1 MCVGG
6 GVKPPADSEEP
17 PAEEEKPDDGTEP
30 PAEGDKKPDDGTEP
44 PTEEEKKPDDG
55 TEPPTEEEKKPDD
68 GTEPPAE
75 EEKPNDSTGTLTEE
89 EKKPDDGTE
98 PPTEEEK
105 PSDGTETSGEDD
117 NTDSVTE
124 GSGEPSVTESKDS
137 GSENTAIST
146 DGEVPASS
154 DTADDTAAVGFRI
167 ETGSFVMPVYA
178 AENPQDGVN
187 AGTLTD
193 STDETTAPPADDTAA
208 QTDTDTDTRVKSV
221 NIGNVTWQSEPSY
234 DGDTEG
240 VYTFTPA
247 LPDSYTLADGVSLPE
262 IKVTVDGTAA
272 LIQAL
277 LERIAAL
284 PDAQEYMEK
293 EPDIDNWEG
302 DADAYEEAYTE
313 WMEGLQEYAG
323 EALAIWEEYEALT
336 EEQQAQMPE
345 EELAKLAAWVEIAE
359 QSSADSMVMAADT
372 HTTHNGKTFT
382 AWTSDTSLPT
392 SGSYYLTKDV
402 GLTRYN
408 GITIGNSSTLNL
420 CLNGKGIRLR
430 YDGANQVLFR
440 INSATLNLY
449 DCDGSGGVS
458 HSAYTSGVTAP
469 DIIRI
474 NNGGKFNLYSG
485 SIGGSSRVIAQ
496 DSSTV
501 TIYGGTINCDL
512 EAQDSAK
519 VTIYGGTLKESP
531 YAVEATGDATVT
543 IAGDATL
550 RYPIYTVNSVIASGT
565 GVSGLSETIKIKYN
579 NVANGTVVVTGST
592 DTTHYQLDS
601 DTYGLVAKDGNLVAA
616 EKTKIR
622 SVTYEKNGGTIE
634 NESSYTSYVEGVG
647 LTLPTPTKTGYTFGG
662 WYGNSNCTGMKVTRL
677 SDTAT
682 GDKTYYA
689 KWTANIYTVTYDA
702 KGGTIEN
709 ESNYTSYTYGIGL
722 TLPTPTRP
730 GYTFGG
736 WYEDSTCTGTKVTS
750 ISNTETGN
758 KTYYAKWT
766 ANSYTVTFNTNGGG
780 TAPASISVTY
790 DSTYGTLVTVSRT
803 GYSFDG
809 WYTAASSGSKVESDT
824 KVTTDGNHTLY
835 AHWTAKTY
843 NVTYNKNSGTIANES
858 SYTKYTYGT
867 GLTLP
872 TPTRTGYTFGGWYEN
887 SNLTG
892 TAVTSISTTATG
904 AKTYYAKWTAA
915 TYTVTFNYQGAT
927 GGNGTT
933 SKDVTYNGTYGELP
947 TPEKTGY
954 VFKGWYT
961 QTEGRGSQITS
972 TTTVN
977 ITDAQTLYAYWK
989 DETAPAAPVLQSGIT
1004 LPADWTR
1011 TQKTIPLTL
1020 SDNVAVT
1027 ELLVKIDNGNYVKV
1041 SGFTGGSQ
1049 TVAYSY
1055 AVTEGNHTY
1064 HFKAKD
1070 AAGNISLESE
1080 AFTVMLDTGAPVF
1093 SADPAA
1099 ENVTSDSADITF
1111 TPSEGGK
1118 AYWIADPA
1126 GTPAGAQAVISGAQ
1140 GSTDRGGVNAV
1151 TGGTSA
1157 VIPVTGLTPGAAHK
1171 VYVVLEDAAGNLSVV
1186 KEAAFATLPEA
1197 PVIKLD
1203 DLIKDYEKEKI
1214 KVPDKFGEVEV
1225 YTDPDDPS
1233 GSIIPPGAD
1242 GTLPV
1247 EPGKPIYIRY
1257 PEKTAEGGVTV
1268 RPSEGVKIDI
1278 PARPAAPAPKQVTVT
1293 DTTVTV
1299 KDASDDEE
1307 YILVE
1312 KGSLPEGAEPDWND
1326 AGQVSETGEFTGLT
1340 PNKEYELYVRKK
1352 ATDDDFAS
1360 EPAKTEVRTSV
1371 TINAPEAT
1379 GDGAGKPGNTAPKPE
1394 KPDEGGRT
1402 VTYTG
1407 TYGEE
1412 YTPVI
1417 KVDGNE
1423 IIPGAGAPSPEGSE
1437 MVWNEEDKKGEW
1449 KYVYPIPE
1457 GATEAEITVE
1467 FRKRSITGITAE
1479 PDSLTLSADD
1489 DANRSAAEA
1498 GEITPLT
1505 AYLKEKCG
1513 VKASYDN
1520 RTTGTPAAD
1529 AITYTTSET
1538 FAPKGQTYPY
1548 TISAG
1553 GKTCTAT
1560 LTVMP
1565 VTASVRNPDA
1575 LAKRQ
1580 KEDGYTAQEA
1590 GAWLPAKLTVTYT
1603 GADHT
1608 ARTQELAVAWDT
1620 ASIGTDFGKTLGEK
1634 TVNGTVELPPWATGT
1649 ASVSIV
1655 IRFVD
1660 KTPLGDSQIR
1670 LTVQDFRYGD
1680 KKLPDAQGSV
1690 AVTDTDPA
1698 YTYLYSTDG
1707 GKTWVTEENLPK
1719 SDGGYV
1725 VPGGYQV
1732 KLTYAGDNY
1741 TGEKVVSFTVAKKQL
1756 DILPGT
1762 LAVGD
1767 KNHDGTTGA
1776 VLKEGGEAALSG
1788 IVAGDK
1794 VTLGGTLEALCRDG
1808 TKEEHPRDR
1817 DGLSVGRSGQRVL

>member
-1 MCVGG
+1 ME
-6 GVKPPADSEEP
+6 DS
-17 PAEEEKPDDGTEP
+17 A
-30 PAEGDKKPDDGTEP
+30 
-44 PTEEEKKPDDG
+44 
-55 TEPPTEEEKKPDD
+55 
-68 GTEPPAE
+68 
-75 EEKPNDSTGTLTEE
+75 
-89 EKKPDDGTE
+89 
-98 PPTEEEK
+98 
-105 PSDGTETSGEDD
+105 
-117 NTDSVTE
+117 
-124 GSGEPSVTESKDS
+124 
-137 GSENTAIST
+137 
-146 DGEVPASS
+146 
-154 DTADDTAAVGFRI
+154 F
-167 ETGSFVMPVYA
+167 
-178 AENPQDGVN
+178 
-187 AGTLTD
+187 
-193 STDETTAPPADDTAA
+193 
-208 QTDTDTDTRVKSV
+208 
-221 NIGNVTWQSEPSY
+221 
-234 DGDTEG
+234 
-240 VYTFTPA
+240 
-247 LPDSYTLADGVSLPE
+247 
-262 IKVTVDGTAA
+262 
-272 LIQAL
+272 
-277 LERIAAL
+277 
-284 PDAQEYMEK
+284 
-293 EPDIDNWEG
+293 
-302 DADAYEEAYTE
+302 
-313 WMEGLQEYAG
+313 
-323 EALAIWEEYEALT
+323 
-336 EEQQAQMPE
+336 
-345 EELAKLAAWVEIAE
+345 
-359 QSSADSMVMAADT
+359 
-372 HTTHNGKTFT
+372 
-382 AWTSDTSLPT
+382 
-392 SGSYYLTKDV
+392 
-402 GLTRYN
+402 
-408 GITIGNSSTLNL
+408 TLN
-420 CLNGKGIRLR
+420 N
-430 YDGANQVLFR
+430 
-440 INSATLNLY
+440 
-449 DCDGSGGVS
+449 
-458 HSAYTSGVTAP
+458 P
-469 DIIRI
+469 
-474 NNGGKFNLYSG
+474 
-485 SIGGSSRVIAQ
+485 
-496 DSSTV
+496 
-501 TIYGGTINCDL
+501 
-512 EAQDSAK
+512 E
-519 VTIYGGTLKESP
+519 
-531 YAVEATGDATVT
+531 
-543 IAGDATL
+543 
-550 RYPIYTVNSVIASGT
+550 
-565 GVSGLSETIKIKYN
+565 
-579 NVANGTVVVTGST
+579 
-592 DTTHYQLDS
+592 
-601 DTYGLVAKDGNLVAA
+601 
-616 EKTKIR
+616 
-622 SVTYEKNGGTIE
+622 
-634 NESSYTSYVEGVG
+634 
-647 LTLPTPTKTGYTFGG
+647 KTGYTFAG
-662 WYGNSNCTGMKVTRL
+662 WSGTGLTGNSTNVTITKG
-677 SDTAT
+677 ST
-682 GDKTYYA
+682 GDRAFTANWTRNTYTISYTLNGGVLPGSQTNPTSYTVESSSITLNNPSKTGYTFAGWSGTGLSGNNTSVTIA
-689 KWTANIYTVTYDA
+689 KGSTGNRAFTANWTAN
-702 KGGTIEN
+702 K
-709 ESNYTSYTYGIGL
+709 
-722 TLPTPTRP
+722 
-730 GYTFGG
+730 
-736 WYEDSTCTGTKVTS
+736 
-750 ISNTETGN
+750 
-758 KTYYAKWT
+758 
-766 ANSYTVTFNTNGGG
+766 YTVTF
-780 TAPASISVTY
+780 
-790 DSTYGTLVTVSRT
+790 D
-803 GYSFDG
+803 
-809 WYTAASSGSKVESDT
+809 
-824 KVTTDGNHTLY
+824 
-835 AHWTAKTY
+835 
-843 NVTYNKNSGTIANES
+843 
-858 SYTKYTYGT
+858 
-867 GLTLP
+867 
-872 TPTRTGYTFGGWYEN
+872 
-887 SNLTG
+887 
-892 TAVTSISTTATG
+892 
-904 AKTYYAKWTAA
+904 
-915 TYTVTFNYQGAT
+915 YQGAT
-927 GGNGTT
+927 GGNSTANRN
-933 SKDVTYNGTYGELP
+933 VTYDAAYGTLP
-947 TPEKTGY
+947 APEKTGY

-961 QTEGRGSQITS
+961 QIEGRGSQITS

-1203 DLIKDYEKEKI
+1203 DLKKDYEKEKI

-1379 GDGAGKPGNTAPKPE
+1379 GFGAGKPGNTAPKPE

-1423 IIPGAGAPSPEGSE
+1423 IIPGAGTPSPEGSE

-1513 VKASYDN
+1513 VKAAYDN

-1794 VTLGGTLEALCRDG
+1794 VTLGGTLEARFAETGPKKNILVTVTGFRLEGADSGYYELKNETLTLYATINNADGTSPSDGSGGRKPKPDDGKKPDNGGDDNGSDNGNGDDNGGGNGGSNGGNSGGMKPGDDKKPGDGKKPDDGTRPGDGKKPDDGTRLGDGKKPDDG
-1808 TKEEHPRDR
+1808 TKPGDGTKPVSDNNGDGTRPGGNTGGDGDGSNPGEGETKIVSAVIEDGRIVIDGGSIVGGDGNTGGSGTGGEGADTGADTAGGNGAGGGKIATGNVPGMAGAGEGAQDGSGAAGSYTASTMLEVGEGAVIVRVVCDEPKLTAGVADTVAVANAVLTTEQIGLADGGDTIEIRVEVKDITTSVTGQDQEVIESAVTSLRKEQEGMVLGMYVDISMFVKIGDGDWSAVTATDEQIEVVIGVPEEMQT
-1817 DGLSVGRSGQRVL
+1817 DGRAYYVIRSHEGAYDILTDMDDKPDTITISTDKFSAYAIAYALTDGAGADGPAKCGLCHICPTFLGVCCFVWLVVIIAGVIVMIFVLRKRKGKDK